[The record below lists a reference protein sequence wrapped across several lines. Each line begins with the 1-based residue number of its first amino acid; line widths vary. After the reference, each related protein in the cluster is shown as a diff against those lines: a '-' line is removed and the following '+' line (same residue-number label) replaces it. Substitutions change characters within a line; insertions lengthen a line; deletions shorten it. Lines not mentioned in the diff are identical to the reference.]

1 MSEFAGRVEVLLVV
15 SVIIPVLNEEGYL
28 GDCLESLSQVQGE
41 VIVVDGGSTDNTVGL
56 AESLG
61 ATVIRLGSA
70 NRGTQMNAGASVAQ
84 GDLLLF
90 FHADSRVPPGGIE
103 AMVSAMEDPTVI
115 GGGFSL
121 EFFPSAFFY
130 SGLAIG
136 ANLFCRMTRMIF
148 GDRGMF
154 IRAKSF
160 EALGRFPETAI
171 MEDAA
176 LATAMRRAGKL
187 VILPE
192 VVATSARKYVHETKL
207 QAVYRTV
214 WAYTAYRLGVPAE
227 KIKAGYYR
235 LERKGP
241 Q

>member
-1 MSEFAGRVEVLLVV
+1 MV
-15 SVIIPVLNEEGYL
+15 SVIIPALNEEKYL
-28 GDCLESLSQVQGE
+28 VACLGSLEAAECE
-41 VIVVDGGSTDNTVGL
+41 VIVVDGGSTDNTVAI
-56 AESLG
+56 AESFG
-61 ATVIRLGSA
+61 AKVIRLGVA
-70 NRGTQMNAGASVAQ
+70 NRGRQMNAGAIAAQ
-84 GDLLLF
+84 GELLLF
-90 FHADSRVPPGGIE
+90 FHADSRLPPKGIKSMVA
-103 AMVSAMEDPTVI
+103 AMKDPAVI

-121 EFFPSAFFY
+121 EFFPATLFY
-130 SGLAIG
+130 SGLAVG

-154 IRAKSF
+154 IRADCF
-160 EALGRFPETAI
+160 QALGRYPETAI

-176 LATAMRRAGKL
+176 LATTMRHRGKI

-192 VVATSARKYVHETKL
+192 VVATSARKYVHETKF
-207 QAVYRTV
+207 QAVYRTI

-241 Q
+241 D